1 MRPGVRSH
9 LSFLMGKVCAVSSIS
24 SLCVSICFISFVCL
38 LSCAQS
44 GLAACAC
51 CCFLPRQPDRRA
63 DSRCAPSWLLMSSL
77 ASRSFGASWHQ
88 NRVWPV
94 TRSPDFTQR
103 AGVGSLTSKCR
114 RRWEP
119 QGLSEGTWL
128 HVTSETFL
136 SVAAGGSFAVGAFPY
151 FVLSSHLGSFST
163 LGVTNLLCPGGD

>member
-119 QGLSEGTWL
+119 QGLSEGTRL
-128 HVTSETFL
+128 HVTSWGDFSVCGSWRKFCCRSISILCSVFSFRQFL
-136 SVAAGGSFAVGAFPY
+136 HPWR
-151 FVLSSHLGSFST
+151 H
-163 LGVTNLLCPGGD
+163 